1 MRAEP
6 VDDFVFVPFID
17 LLLNFFQRKV
27 HDIVMVQLFAG
38 EHFAKAQPQ
47 AMEEIYFV
55 ARQVGRVRSE
65 NLVNFVA
72 VRQVN
77 FKIELRLGIR
87 QLFPGFADLARL
99 LFGVVLGGT
108 ADNDGAG
115 LQRGGGAQDTIPE
128 IVGGNDRQA
137 DGFPALFGHGKR
149 LRKQMLLDAAKKLV
163 GVEFVF
169 AGGRAPQQAH
179 VKDHDVAATGLDAVQ
194 NVAEVVEVEVVAD
207 RNQDISRTRT
217 NGLWTQ

>member
-1 MRAEP
+1 
-6 VDDFVFVPFID
+6 
-17 LLLNFFQRKV
+17 
-27 HDIVMVQLFAG
+27 
-38 EHFAKAQPQ
+38 
-47 AMEEIYFV
+47 
-55 ARQVGRVRSE
+55 
-65 NLVNFVA
+65 
-72 VRQVN
+72 
-77 FKIELRLGIR
+77 
-87 QLFPGFADLARL
+87 
-99 LFGVVLGGT
+99 
-108 ADNDGAG
+108 
-115 LQRGGGAQDTIPE
+115 QRGGGAQDTIPE

-217 NGLWTQ
+217 NGLWTQLTFELQIELIHLDVSDTAMAGAALGNSEHDV